1 MNKYNHKS
9 LLDSLPTI
17 VIEMDESFNIEFVNK
32 TALNL
37 LGYTQKYLINKNLFE
52 LFTAKEKLKVE
63 KDIQEIISGSK
74 SGFIENNFVKNDN
87 SKICLLSNYY
97 LTNDNNGSR
106 LRMVAVDIT
115 ERKKAEKRLKYLS
128 FHDKLTKLFNRAYFE
143 VEMSRL
149 DTERQLPISFIIG
162 DVDGLK
168 VVNDSLGYKLGDKL
182 LIEVSKVIKSSF
194 RKEDI
199 VARWGGDE
207 FVAILPQTKEKDAIT
222 ISERIEKNSKNIS
235 IGAIPISISLGIS
248 TKTEESQD
256 LDELIK
262 DAEDRMRR
270 RKMLRRESVH
280 SAMIQ
285 SLTKALHEKSIE
297 TEQHTT
303 RLKENARKLG
313 VASGLHASDI
323 DDLSLISA
331 LHDIGK
337 IAIADNILLKK
348 GKLTRKEWQTMK
360 KHPMIGYK
368 IALSSPQ
375 LTPIAKDILYHHEW
389 WDGKGYPKGLKQTE
403 IPLISRII
411 SIVDAYDVMR
421 RGRPYKQAMRKFEAI
436 NELKKC
442 SGTQFDPN
450 LIKKFIEIIEAS
462 NNSKIKE

>member
-1 MNKYNHKS
+1 MNYKNYKS
-9 LLDSLPTI
+9 LFDSLPTV
-17 VIEMDESFNIEFVNK
+17 VIEMDKSFDIEFVNK

-52 LFTAKEKLKVE
+52 LFIAKEKLKVE

-74 SGFIENNFVKNDN
+74 SGFIENNFVKKDN
-87 SKICLLSNYY
+87 SKLCLLASYCFANDSNG
-97 LTNDNNGSR
+97 NK

-143 VEMSRL
+143 VEMGRL

-168 VVNDSLGYKLGDKL
+168 IVNDSFGYRFGDKL
-182 LIEVSKVIKSSF
+182 LVEASKVIKSSF

-207 FVAILPQTKEKDAIT
+207 FVAILPQTKKEDAIT
-222 ISERIEKNSKNIS
+222 ISERIEEKSKNIF
-235 IGAIPISISLGIS
+235 IGGVPISISLGIS
-248 TKTEESQD
+248 TKIKVSQN
-256 LDELIK
+256 LNEVIK
-262 DAEDRMRR
+262 EAEDRMRR

-280 SAMIQ
+280 SAMVQ

-297 TEQHTT
+297 TEKHTA
-303 RLKENARKLG
+303 RLKDYAMRLG
-313 VASGLHASDI
+313 EKAGLLASEL
-323 DDLSLISA
+323 DDLSLISF

-337 IAIADNILLKK
+337 ITIADSILLKK
-348 GKLTRKEWQTMK
+348 GKLTRSEWQTMK

-368 IALSSPQ
+368 IAISSTQ
-375 LTPIAKDILYHHEW
+375 LTPIAKGILYHHEW
-389 WDGKGYPKGLKQTE
+389 WDGNGYPKGLKETK

-421 RGRPYKQAMRKFEAI
+421 RGRPYKQAISKIKAI
-436 NELKKC
+436 NELIKC

-450 LIKKFIEIIEAS
+450 LISKFIEIIKSA
-462 NNSKIKE
+462 K

>member
-74 SGFIENNFVKNDN
+74 SGFIENNFVKKDN
-87 SKICLLSNYY
+87 SKLCLLASYY
-97 LTNDNNGSR
+97 FTNDSNGSK

-143 VEMSRL
+143 VEMNRL

-168 VVNDSLGYKLGDKL
+168 IVNDSLGYRFGDKL
-182 LIEVSKVIKSSF
+182 LVEASKVIKSSF

-207 FVAILPQTKEKDAIT
+207 FVAILPQTKNEDAIR
-222 ISERIEKNSKNIS
+222 ISERIEKNSKNIF
-235 IGAIPISISLGIS
+235 IGDVPISISLGIS
-248 TKTEESQD
+248 TKIKVSQN
-256 LDELIK
+256 LDEIIK
-262 DAEDRMRR
+262 EAEDRMRR
-270 RKMLRRESVH
+270 RKMLRKESVH

-285 SLTKALHEKSIE
+285 SLSRALHEKSIE
-297 TEQHTT
+297 TEKHTT
-303 RLKENARKLG
+303 RLKDNAARLG
-313 VASGLHASDI
+313 KTLGLSASEL
-323 DDLSLISA
+323 DDLSLISV

-337 IAIADNILLKK
+337 IAIADSILLKK
-348 GKLTRKEWQTMK
+348 GKLTRIEWQTMK

-375 LTPIAKDILYHHEW
+375 MTPIAKDILYHHEW
-389 WDGKGYPKGLKQTE
+389 WDGSGYPEGLKETE

-421 RGRPYKQAMRKFEAI
+421 MGRPYKQAMSITEAI
-436 NELKKC
+436 DELTKC
-442 SGTQFDPN
+442 SGTQFDQN
-450 LIKKFIEIIEAS
+450 LIEKFIEIIKVL
-462 NNSKIKE
+462 NNSKIKS

>member
-52 LFTAKEKLKVE
+52 LFKAKEKLKVE
-63 KDIQEIISGSK
+63 KDIQKIISGSK

-97 LTNDNNGSR
+97 LTNDTNGNR

-115 ERKKAEKRLKYLS
+115 ERKRNEKRLKYLS

-143 VEMSRL
+143 VEMNRL

-168 VVNDSLGYKLGDKL
+168 IVNDSLGYRFGDKL
-182 LIEVSKVIKSSF
+182 LVEASNVLKSSF
-194 RKEDI
+194 REEDI

-207 FVAILPQTKEKDAIT
+207 FVAILPQTKNEDAIR
-222 ISERIEKNSKNIS
+222 ISERIEKNSKNIL
-235 IGAIPISISLGIS
+235 IGDIPISISLGIS
-248 TKTEESQD
+248 TKIKVSQN
-256 LDELIK
+256 LDEIIK
-262 DAEDRMRR
+262 EAEDRMRR

-280 SAMIQ
+280 SAMVQ

-297 TEQHTT
+297 TEKHNT
-303 RLKENARKLG
+303 RLKNHAIRLG
-313 VASGLHASDI
+313 KAIGLSASEL
-323 DDLSLISA
+323 DDLSLISV

-337 IAIADNILLKK
+337 IAIADSILLKK
-348 GKLTRKEWQTMK
+348 GKLTRSEWQTMK
-360 KHPMIGYK
+360 KHPIIGYK

-375 LTPIAKDILYHHEW
+375 LTPIAKGILYHHEW
-389 WDGKGYPKGLKQTE
+389 WDGSGYPEGLKETE
-403 IPLISRII
+403 ILLISRII

-421 RGRPYKQAMRKFEAI
+421 RGRPYKQAMSRIEAI
-436 NELKKC
+436 DELIKC

-450 LIKKFIEIIEAS
+450 LIEKFIEIIKVS
-462 NNSKIKE
+462 NNIKIKE